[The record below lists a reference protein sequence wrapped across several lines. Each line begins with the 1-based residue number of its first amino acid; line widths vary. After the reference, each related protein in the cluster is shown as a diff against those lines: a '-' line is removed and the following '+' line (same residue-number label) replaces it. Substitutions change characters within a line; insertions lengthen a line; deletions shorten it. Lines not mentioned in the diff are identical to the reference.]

1 MKCFAFLT
9 DVANTHS
16 CSSQREEMKLGHEDD
31 VVSQEHLCCDCSYCH
46 RYAVAFILA
55 RLWLLLQ
62 QHDIEVADVV
72 SQIRGQ

>member
-1 MKCFAFLT
+1 MTKMLIKMLC
-9 DVANTHS
+9 VSSRCGKHHS

-31 VVSQEHLCCDCSYCH
+31 VVNQEHRCSYCY

-62 QHDIEVADVV
+62 KHDI
-72 SQIRGQ
+72 

>member
-1 MKCFAFLT
+1 
-9 DVANTHS
+9 
-16 CSSQREEMKLGHEDD
+16 MKLGHEDD
-31 VVSQEHLCCDCSYCH
+31 VVSQEHLCCDCSYYCH

-72 SQIRGQ
+72 SQIRGQLYNLESLRFNRDILS

>member
-1 MKCFAFLT
+1 
-9 DVANTHS
+9 
-16 CSSQREEMKLGHEDD
+16 MKLGHEDD

-72 SQIRGQ
+72 SQIRGQLYNLESLRFNRDILS

>member
-31 VVSQEHLCCDCSYCH
+31 VVSDCH